1 MPLCTQKLTA
11 SLRNNME
18 KSEEE
23 EGERERA
30 INYDLPNPSGP
41 SPIVITFQYVSLLY
55 TESSGNLS
63 ISLASSTIEISSPI
77 IDKDRNMSSD
87 LENDIKIIVIIL
99 Q

>member
-1 MPLCTQKLTA
+1 MRRRK
-11 SLRNNME
+11 
-18 KSEEE
+18 
-23 EGERERA
+23 ERERA

-77 IDKDRNMSSD
+77 IDKDRNVSSD
-87 LENDIKIIVIIL
+87 LKNDIKNNCHNTTVSIPFIHSLI
-99 Q
+99 